1 MACRLKTG
9 DKIRAGTPPAKR
21 VCQRVTSVYKVD
33 FKLPQGRAAAGETQP
48 MPQIHICSLKM
59 IDSLAAEHKPSHVL
73 SLLGG
78 ITPFP
83 ETPKGIDPRN
93 HLKLTL
99 ADIAEPQ
106 AGMIHP
112 GEEHVRMV
120 IEFAERWVKEGGTKQ
135 PIVVHC
141 FAGISRSTASALTIA
156 CTLRPKTA
164 EATFTEALRRVS
176 ESAQPNALMIAHAD
190 RLLGRNGRLVAAVE
204 DMGLADFSKAG
215 QPFVLS
221 LNV

>member
-1 MACRLKTG
+1 
-9 DKIRAGTPPAKR
+9 
-21 VCQRVTSVYKVD
+21 
-33 FKLPQGRAAAGETQP
+33 

-59 IDSLAAEHKPSHVL
+59 VDALATAIKPSHVL

-106 AGMIHP
+106 EGMVHP
-112 GEEHVRMV
+112 GEDHVRAV
-120 IEFAERWVKEGGTKQ
+120 IDFAERWAQEGGSKQ

-156 CTLRPKTA
+156 CMLRPRTA
-164 EATFTEALRRVS
+164 EVAFTQALRAAS
-176 ESAQPNALMIAHAD
+176 KSAQPNALMIAHAD
-190 RLLGRNGRLVAAVE
+190 TLLGRNGRLVAAVE
-204 DMGLADFSKAG
+204 DMGLADFSQAG
-215 QPFVLS
+215 QAFVLP

>member
-1 MACRLKTG
+1 
-9 DKIRAGTPPAKR
+9 
-21 VCQRVTSVYKVD
+21 
-33 FKLPQGRAAAGETQP
+33 

-59 IDSLAAEHKPSHVL
+59 VEPLADEIKPSHVL

-83 ETPKGIDPRN
+83 QTPKGIDPRN

-106 AGMIHP
+106 EGMIHP
-112 GEEHVRMV
+112 GEDHVRRV
-120 IEFAERWVKEGGTKQ
+120 IEFAERWANEGGTKQ

-156 CTLRPKTA
+156 CMLRPKTA
-164 EATFTEALRRVS
+164 ETAFTAALRS
-176 ESAQPNALMIAHAD
+176 ASGSAQPNALMIAHAD

-204 DMGLADFSKAG
+204 EMSLADFSKAG
-215 QPFVLS
+215 QPFVLP
-221 LNV
+221 LNL

>member
-1 MACRLKTG
+1 
-9 DKIRAGTPPAKR
+9 
-21 VCQRVTSVYKVD
+21 
-33 FKLPQGRAAAGETQP
+33 

-59 IDSLAAEHKPSHVL
+59 VEPLAAEIRPSHVL

-78 ITPFP
+78 ISPFP

-106 AGMIHP
+106 EGMIHP
-112 GEEHVRMV
+112 GEDHVREV
-120 IEFAERWVKEGGTKQ
+120 IAFAERWAQEGGAKQ
-135 PIVVHC
+135 PIIVHC

-156 CTLRPKTA
+156 CALRPKTS
-164 EATFTEALRRVS
+164 EATFTEALRAAS

-190 RLLGRNGRLVAAVE
+190 ELLGRKGRLVTAVE
-204 DMGLADFSKAG
+204 DMGLADFSKSG
-215 QPFVLS
+215 QPFVLRID
-221 LNV
+221 L

>member
-1 MACRLKTG
+1 
-9 DKIRAGTPPAKR
+9 
-21 VCQRVTSVYKVD
+21 
-33 FKLPQGRAAAGETQP
+33 
-48 MPQIHICSLKM
+48 MPRIHICSLKM
-59 IDSLAAEHKPSHVL
+59 VEPLAGEIKPSHVL

-106 AGMIHP
+106 DGMIHP
-112 GEEHVRMV
+112 GEDHVREV
-120 IEFAERWVKEGGTKQ
+120 IAFAERWAKESGTKQ
-135 PIVVHC
+135 PMIVHC

-156 CTLRPKTA
+156 CTLRPEISEARFTA
-164 EATFTEALRRVS
+164 ALRAAS
-176 ESAQPNALMIAHAD
+176 ESAQPNPLLVAHAD
-190 RLLGRNGRLVAAVE
+190 RLLGREGRLVAAVK

-215 QPFVLS
+215 QPYILPIDF
-221 LNV
+221 